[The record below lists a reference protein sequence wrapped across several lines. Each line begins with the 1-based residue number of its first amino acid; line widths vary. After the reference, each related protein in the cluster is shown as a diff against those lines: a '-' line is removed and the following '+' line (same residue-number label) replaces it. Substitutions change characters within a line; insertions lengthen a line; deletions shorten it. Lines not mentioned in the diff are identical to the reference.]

1 MLKRVDRIQIAV
13 ADSSAAEK
21 VVAEVFGGE
30 LVRRDKSAPLSAK
43 RSTIQA
49 GSSLIELLE
58 PDGAGA
64 VQDFIAKWSGGLF
77 GAGFSVDDLD
87 AAAHHFTKS
96 GVNFEQS
103 AGQLY
108 LDSAATYGMRTVIS
122 QHHERAPVGAIRW
135 IYEVTNVVADWKAA
149 ADRYAR
155 IFGLDASKFSAI
167 ESKEFRLHRH
177 AYAVRSPRATRPYR
191 DRANHRP
198 QPCDGPLPSSAAAT
212 RSTCSSSR
220 PTTPALSKAPATR
233 AARASPRHTRDAA
246 GLAELFIHPIGI
258 SRSADRRQP
267 HRTRLDLVRRSR
279 AREACGEAAR
289 EEVLT
294 RIARC
299 LCRTAPL

>member
-1 MLKRVDRIQIAV
+1 MLKRVDRVQIAV
-13 ADSSAAEK
+13 ADSSAGEK

-43 RSTIQA
+43 RSTMQA

-64 VQDFIAKWSGGLF
+64 VQDFVAKWSGGLF
-77 GAGFSVDDLD
+77 GAGFSVDDLG

-96 GVNFEQS
+96 GVNFDQS

-108 LDSAATYGMRTVIS
+108 LDAAATYGMRTVIS

-167 ESKEFRLHRH
+167 ESKNFGYTGTLTLFDPPARL
-177 AYAVRSPRATRPYR
+177 
-191 DRANHRP
+191 DRIEIAQITDPNLAMGRFHQRRGDSLYMFFVETDDAGALE
-198 QPCDGPLPSSAAAT
+198 QRLQARGSRFAA
-212 RSTCSSSR
+212 
-220 PTTPALSKAPATR
+220 
-233 AARASPRHTRDAA
+233 HTRDAA
-246 GLAELFIHPIGI
+246 GLAELFIHPSAFLGVLIGV
-258 SRSADRRQP
+258 SRTEHAWTWSGDP
-267 HRTRLDLVRRSR
+267 ER
-279 AREACGEAAR
+279 AKRAAKQR
-289 EEVLT
+289 
-294 RIARC
+294 AKKS
-299 LCRTAPL
+299 